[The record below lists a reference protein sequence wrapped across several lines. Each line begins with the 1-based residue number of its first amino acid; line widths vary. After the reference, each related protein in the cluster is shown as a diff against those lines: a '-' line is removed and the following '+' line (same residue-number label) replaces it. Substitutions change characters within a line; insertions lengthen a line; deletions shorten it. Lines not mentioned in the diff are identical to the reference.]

1 MSNFK
6 TGDRV
11 VYTGDFTEELK
22 GQIGTVGNQVDKDN
36 VTVYWDTDYAKLI
49 GVDVVMPENI
59 SLLSTS
65 PMDIVDKYHEDK
77 KDPVAKPAHYNIG
90 TIECIEY
97 LKDNMPKE
105 AFIGYLEGNVKKYLH
120 RWRYKVKPT
129 EDLKKAQWY
138 LDRLIKEVE
147 IA

>member
-1 MSNFK
+1 MSSIE
-6 TGDRV
+6 
-11 VYTGDFTEELK
+11 Y
-22 GQIGTVGNQVDKDN
+22 
-36 VTVYWDTDYAKLI
+36 Y
-49 GVDVVMPENI
+49 
-59 SLLSTS
+59 S
-65 PMDIVDKYHEDK
+65 PMETVDKYYEDK
-77 KDPVAKPAHYNIG
+77 LTKDSVDRPPHYNNGNIQ
-90 TIECIEY
+90 CIDY

-147 IA
+147 VA